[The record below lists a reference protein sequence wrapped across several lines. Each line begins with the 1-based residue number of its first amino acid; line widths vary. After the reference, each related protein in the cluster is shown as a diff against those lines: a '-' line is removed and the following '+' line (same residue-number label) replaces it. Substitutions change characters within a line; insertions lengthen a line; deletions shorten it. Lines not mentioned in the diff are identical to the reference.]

1 MQAYRIGI
9 LTILDSYLTEIE
21 KEFIDEL
28 KDLKTIRE
36 NRFIDKL
43 LWTGE

>member
-1 MQAYRIGI
+1 MQVYRIGI